1 MTPRE
6 KTDLR
11 NRISEEAAKRFWGP
25 EVHYLASSV
34 ADVIDSMPE
43 TEITTEQAWN
53 KIAEGYPKSPE
64 AIANTCNNI
73 LNVMTSSG
81 NICVKNG
88 NLVTAHF
95 EDEEKTKIPKWL
107 EEYVLNTKGDT
118 VREKLYNFL
127 RNYDAGNCWMSKKH
141 ISWVRKHKEIVTEA
155 FLVGYEVDEPLY
167 IMPVP
172 YTEEAYYFEISLI
185 GVPKP
190 TKKWEAQEFTL
201 DEINEY
207 FPKIAEFKEEV
218 GE

>member
-6 KTDLR
+6 KTDLK
-11 NRISEEAAKRFWGP
+11 NRISEEAAKRFWGC
-25 EVHYLASSV
+25 EVHYLVSSV

-95 EDEEKTKIPKWL
+95 EDEEKTKIPKWF
-107 EEYVLNTKGDT
+107 EKYVLNTKGKT
-118 VREKLYNFL
+118 AYEKLYNFW
-127 RNYDAGNCWMSKKH
+127 RNYDAENCCMSKKH
-141 ISWVRKHKEIVTEA
+141 ISWVTKHKEIVTEA

-167 IMPVP
+167 VMPVP
-172 YTEEAYYFEISLI
+172 YAPDLYYYRDFDSEIRATHREEEASKF
-185 GVPKP
+185 
-190 TKKWEAQEFTL
+190 TEA
-201 DEINEY
+201 EINEY